1 MQWLASVGGAAFDA
15 STPWLFVVAM
25 GIALAI
31 LFAPSRRQG
40 SALALNWRHWA
51 AHIEFKS
58 SRLLI
63 LSPLAVAG
71 CLFVAAGL
79 ADPQVTTKPTYS
91 IYGKPVIA
99 VVDISGSMGAA
110 PRRWAGDPMPTDRR
124 NGYEKARD
132 VFNDLIGRRPDVN
145 FALLLYSTERY
156 VARYF
161 TYKNELLADTIDNKK
176 EIADISTGTRTAQA
190 LVAARQFLTDHVAG
204 KDKAIV
210 LISDLDGDL
219 EAMLQMS
226 EEMEREVLAGIR
238 VYVIAIT
245 SEKKP
250 ATQPRK
256 IDGVEFVAMD
266 DSAGIDRILRDIS
279 DMSSAPLRQEA
290 IPQKTSLI
298 PYFALPGLGI
308 VLAAVF
314 LTENRF
320 CKIP

>member
-1 MQWLASVGGAAFDA
+1 VEELGQWVASFDA
-15 STPWLFVVAM
+15 STPWYFVAALGV
-25 GIALAI
+25 ALAI
-31 LFAPSRRQG
+31 LFLPVRKRTG
-40 SALALNWRHWA
+40 GLALNLRYWS
-51 AHIEFKS
+51 AHVEFTS
-58 SRLLI
+58 SRLVI
-63 LSPLAVAG
+63 LAALAVAA
-71 CLFVAAGL
+71 CLLVAAGL
-79 ADPQVTTKPTYS
+79 ADPQVTTKPALS

-110 PRRWAGDPMPTDRR
+110 PRRWAGDAMPTDRR

-156 VARYF
+156 IARYF
-161 TYKNELLADTIDNKK
+161 TYKNELLADTIDNEK
-176 EIADISTGTRTAQA
+176 EIADISTGTRTAEA
-190 LVAARQFLTDHVAG
+190 LVEARQFLTDHVAG

-245 SEKKP
+245 SEKKTAVKP
-250 ATQPRK
+250 AK

-266 DSAGIDRILRDIS
+266 DSAGIDRVLREIS
-279 DMSSAPLRQEA
+279 EMQSAPLRQE
-290 IPQKTSLI
+290 IVPQKHSLI
-298 PYFALPGLGI
+298 PYFALPGLGL
-308 VLAAVF
+308 VLFAVW